1 MREMLPGLS
10 QSPRLSHL
18 PMLPL
23 VAVSPMA
30 DPSLDSILAGS
41 TPRQFTLAAGL
52 PAPLAMAAGGPQG
65 IAAGPLLNRVPSTA
79 SACSAAAPPMLEYPA
94 VSADMG
100 TGGADEAGEGP
111 ALLAAG

>member
-1 MREMLPGLS
+1 
-10 QSPRLSHL
+10 
-18 PMLPL
+18 MLPL

-41 TPRQFTLAAGL
+41 TPRQLTLAAGL